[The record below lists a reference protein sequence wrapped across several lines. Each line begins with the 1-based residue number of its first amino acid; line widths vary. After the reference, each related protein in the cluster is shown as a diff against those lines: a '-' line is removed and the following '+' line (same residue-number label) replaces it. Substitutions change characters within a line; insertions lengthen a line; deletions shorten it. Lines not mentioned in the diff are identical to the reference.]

1 MGFWFWILIF
11 GFWFLG
17 HKFLGAEIFAWGS
30 RFRPLR
36 VEMEKIYESLKF
48 VEFAM
53 PALLPKA
60 ISQAPLFLLDLRVLG
75 TAYHLRFWILDLGF

>member
-1 MGFWFWILIF
+1 
-11 GFWFLG
+11 
-17 HKFLGAEIFAWGS
+17 
-30 RFRPLR
+30 
-36 VEMEKIYESLKF
+36 MERIYESLKF